1 MKNRYI
7 LSGIIG
13 SGFFAVPYLVLN
25 LPLTAS
31 LGVGALAFGAM
42 TLATKETDL
51 DKLGKGNFAIYKTLL
66 IKSGQYVKELKRI
79 AKLIGDNNIRNYVN
93 DIASIS
99 EKITNRLS
107 KTPEKI
113 NGATN
118 FLNYYLPITLKILK
132 KYEEIE
138 NENLSS
144 REVKN
149 FKERITN
156 LLSDIKKAFDIQ
168 LNNLYTTDM
177 VDIDAEMKV
186 FEKVLK
192 SDGLLGETIKK
203 DSDKNGH

>member
-13 SGFFAVPYLVLN
+13 SGFFAVPYLALN
-25 LPLTAS
+25 IPLLPS

-42 TLATKETDL
+42 TLATKESPL
-51 DKLGKGNFAIYKTLL
+51 DKLGNGNFGVYKTLL
-66 IKSGQYVKELKRI
+66 INSGQYVRELKRI
-79 AKLIGDNNIRNYVN
+79 SKLIGDKTVREYVN
-93 DIASIS
+93 EIASIS

-113 NGATN
+113 SQATN

-144 REVKN
+144 IEVKN
-149 FKERITN
+149 FKERVTS
-156 LLSDIKKAFDIQ
+156 LLSDIKNAFDMQ

-177 VDIDAEMKV
+177 VDIDAEMRV
-186 FEKVLK
+186 FEKVLR
-192 SDGLLGETIKK
+192 SDGLLGESIKK